1 MELELLKDVV
11 IIFTLSVIVIFL
23 FSKMKV
29 PAIVGFLLTG
39 VLAGPH
45 ALQLISNP
53 HDIEIIAEI
62 GVILLLFTIGIEF
75 SLKKLKRIQRYV
87 LLGGGLQVGITILI
101 TTLLVNSFGFSWQ
114 QAVFAG
120 FLVSLSSTA
129 VVLKMIQSSGEIG
142 TQHGQTSLAIL
153 IFQDIIIVP
162 MMLIIPFIA
171 GNESDLAGSLLIF
184 LGKAVLIIGFTF
196 VGAKYLMP
204 WVLYHIAKTQ
214 SRELF
219 MIAIMVIGLAVA
231 WLTSELGLSLALGA
245 FIAGLIIS
253 ESDYSEQAFG
263 NIVPF
268 RDVFTSF
275 FFVSIGMLLNVTYVA
290 ESLILV
296 IALTAGVMI
305 LKTVVAGFSA
315 FILGFPL
322 KTTVIVAL
330 TLSQI
335 GEFSFI
341 LSKIGMD
348 YNLFPGD
355 YYQAFLAV
363 SVISMAVTPFVMRFA
378 PVLVDFILKFP
389 LPKKLR
395 QGLRD
400 IPEPEQTV
408 MKNHMVIVGYGIN
421 GRNVAQAAKFADI
434 PHVILELNPDT
445 VKDEQSKGEIIYY
458 GDATQEPVLR
468 HASIEN
474 ATVLVVTLPHT
485 GDVKRITDIARGINP
500 DLHIIIRTRFVKD
513 MKTFYDLGADEVI
526 PEEFETSIEIFSR
539 VLAKYLVP
547 RDEIEKMVSKVRGD
561 SYEMFRSL
569 SLPGKDLSYLKV
581 QPPEVEIHSLHVCNN
596 APIIGLPLRDMGF
609 ISDNNLSLLALSRNG
624 NVMPHPEKET
634 LIQKNDIFFF
644 LGKREHINNHM
655 HLFKSSDEGCE
666 TDFPAKN

>member
-1 MELELLKDVV
+1 MELNLLKDVV
-11 IIFTLSVIVIFL
+11 IIFTLSVFVIYL
-23 FSKMKV
+23 FSKIKV

-87 LLGGGLQVGITILI
+87 ILGGGLQVGITVLI
-101 TTLLVNSFGFSWQ
+101 TYLLVSAFGFSWQ

-162 MMLIIPFIA
+162 MMLILPFIA
-171 GNESDLAGSLLIF
+171 GNEANLSASLLLF
-184 LGKAVLIIGFTF
+184 VGKAVLIIGFTY

-204 WVLYHIAKTQ
+204 WALYHIAKTQ
-214 SRELF
+214 SKELF
-219 MIAIMVIGLAVA
+219 MIAIMVVGLAVA

-253 ESDYSEQAFG
+253 ESEYSEQAFG

-290 ESLILV
+290 DHLVFVLILTV
-296 IALTAGVMI
+296 AILL
-305 LKTVVAGFSA
+305 LKTMVAGFSA
-315 FILGFPL
+315 FALGFPF

-348 YNLFPGD
+348 YELFSQD

-363 SVISMAVTPFVMRFA
+363 SVITMAVTPFIIRFA
-378 PVLVDFILKFP
+378 PVLADFILQFP
-389 LPKKLR
+389 LPKLVR
-395 QGLRD
+395 HGLRD
-400 IPEPEQTV
+400 IPEPEHAV
-408 MKNHMVIVGYGIN
+408 MTNHMVIVGYGIN

-458 GDATQEPVLR
+458 GDATQETVLR
-468 HASIEN
+468 HASIEK

-485 GDVKRITDIARGINP
+485 GDVKRITDTARSLNP

-513 MKTFYDLGADEVI
+513 MKVFYDLGADEVI
-526 PEEFETSIEIFSR
+526 PEEFETSVEIFSR
-539 VLAKYLVP
+539 VLAKYLIP
-547 RDEIEKMVSKVRGD
+547 RNEIEKMVAKVRAD

-569 SLPGKDLSYLKV
+569 NLPSKELSFLKV
-581 QPPEVEIHSLHVCNN
+581 QAPEVEIHSLHVCNN
-596 APIIGLPLRDMGF
+596 APVIGRPLQEMDF
-609 ISDNNLSLLALSRNG
+609 IHDSKLSLLALSRSG
-624 NVMPHPEKET
+624 NVIPHPGKET

-644 LGKREHINNHM
+644 LGKRDHIDTHM
-655 HLFKSSDEGCE
+655 HLFKSSDEECE
-666 TDFPAKN
+666 TDPTIG